1 MVKLSM
7 QFPYVKGSTLYDGTK
22 HEVEAIDCVK
32 YSSTNIYLVIYM
44 DHKLNKKS
52 IALFNR
58 GKKNIYHIPLMDK
71 RGLKDLFDLWKTA
84 KQDTTVEELFKNDKD
99 IGVTETYTNL
109 DTFMDDLRQRLG
121 LREGMSVTEF
131 TKEVLD
137 GDKALHE
144 FKPVKKEYMQTG
156 AGQVLAE
163 MVDSIPDYQS
173 DEPESD
179 YYQGRKVTY
188 DGKGPMG
195 LPSSSYWYTNGNGP
209 YGTARRGPG
218 GRPPGPHGMPGGP
231 GGRPPGPPP
240 EGFGGDVPAGPPPE
254 GGPGRHK

>member
-22 HEVEAIDCVK
+22 HDVDAIDCDK

-58 GKKNIYHIPLMDK
+58 GKKNISHIPLMDK

-84 KQDTTVEELFKNDKD
+84 KQVTTVEDLFKDDKD

-109 DTFMDDLRQRLG
+109 NTFMDDLRKRLG
-121 LREGMSVTEF
+121 LRDGMSVTEF

-137 GDKALHE
+137 EDKKLHDYV
-144 FKPVKKEYMQTG
+144 PVKKEYMQTG
-156 AGQVLAE
+156 VYDALGE
-163 MVDSIPDYQS
+163 MVESIPDYKE

-195 LPSSSYWYTNGNGP
+195 LPSSSYWYQPGHAP
-209 YGTARRGPG
+209 YGSSRRGPG
-218 GRPPGPHGMPGGP
+218 GRPPGP

-240 EGFGGDVPAGPPPE
+240 ED
-254 GGPGRHK
+254 GPGRHK